1 MTSDQNRDPPETH
14 PERPTH
20 TWEDEQD
27 FKDRV
32 KTLGNLS
39 EAAFDEAVKLQEDL
53 NAKGEGRWK
62 GDSPPEP
69 VSKLWRFA
77 LIIVILLIIAVGAF
91 YFTTGNDLLTGL
103 REDPLG
109 AVSVAD
115 ANLELSEAFTHEELV
130 LQEPIGITDGPWR
143 FFLDK
148 SEQNPLYDIKFEADG
163 TCFVPGDKII
173 YGGKY
178 FVNGANI
185 EIELFRRYTAEAKDG
200 EGNTRSEEVEW
211 TDWFH
216 MTRSGNT
223 MTGSREV
230 EVWRFSFDNGL
241 VWKDNV
247 ISSEA
252 IFSRPERPEDPG

>member
-1 MTSDQNRDPPETH
+1 MTSDQNHDP

-20 TWEDEQD
+20 TWEAEQD

-32 KTLGNLS
+32 KTLGNLG

-69 VSKLWRFA
+69 VGKLWRFA
-77 LIIVILLIIAVGAF
+77 LIIFILLIIAVGAF
-91 YFTTGNDLLTGL
+91 YFTTGSDLLTGL

-115 ANLELSEAFTHEELV
+115 AN
-130 LQEPIGITDGPWR
+130 QEPIGITDGPWR
-143 FFLDK
+143 FFFDI
-148 SEQNPLYDIKFEADG
+148 SEQTPLYDIKFEADG
-163 TCFVPGDKII
+163 TCFVPGDKIV

-211 TDWFH
+211 TEWFH
-216 MTRSGNT
+216 MTRAGNT

-247 ISSEA
+247 ISGEA